1 MAERKKQM
9 KKSLTKKML
18 MAIRKEAMKGA
29 DAASPKGLF
38 EQKVPEALTGGKTK
52 HKNRFSVIVS
62 FSLIITIVFCNISD
76 IFPVKVLAASDEKAE
91 YSIDLSL
98 DDEI

>member
-1 MAERKKQM
+1 M

-38 EQKVPEALTGGKTK
+38 EQKVPEALKESGKK
-52 HKNRFSVIVS
+52 EE
-62 FSLIITIVFCNISD
+62 
-76 IFPVKVLAASDEKAE
+76 LAK
-91 YSIDLSL
+91 
-98 DDEI
+98 